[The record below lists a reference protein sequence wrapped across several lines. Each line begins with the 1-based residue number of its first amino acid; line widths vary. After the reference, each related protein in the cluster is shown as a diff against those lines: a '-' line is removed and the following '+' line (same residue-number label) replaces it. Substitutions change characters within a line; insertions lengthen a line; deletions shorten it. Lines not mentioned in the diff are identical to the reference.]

1 MELGIHVVE
10 YNWAGGSA
18 GMARRLSAIARAA
31 EEVGC
36 QHISV
41 MDHYFQIGIVGP
53 PEDPM
58 LEAYSTL
65 GFLAAVTSRIK
76 LHVLV
81 TGVTYRHPGLLA
93 KIVTTVDVLSGGRAE
108 LAIGA
113 AWNEQEHRGLGVPF
127 PPVAERFERLEET
140 LQICLQM
147 WSENDGPFRGNHY
160 RLDETIC
167 SPRPL
172 TAPHPPI
179 VIGGGGERKT
189 LKLVARYADGSNLF
203 GSSRDDV
210 AHKLDVLRR
219 HCDDAGRDYDEIT
232 KSVLYF
238 GGWPVPDGFVEEM
251 KGFKA
256 LGVDTVVVMPR
267 GPDPVKDI
275 QALGPEV
282 IGALAAL

>member
-1 MELGIHVVE
+1 
-10 YNWAGGSA
+10 
-18 GMARRLSAIARAA
+18 MARRLSAIAQAA

-36 QHISV
+36 EHISV
-41 MDHYFQIGIVGP
+41 MDHYFQIGNVGP

-113 AWNEQEHRGLGVPF
+113 AWNEQEHRGLGVRF

-147 WSENDGPFRGNHY
+147 WSENDGPFRGTHY
-160 RLDETIC
+160 QLDETIC

-179 VIGGGGERKT
+179 IIGGGGEPTSSGPRAT
-189 LKLVARYADGSNLF
+189 TWPTNSTFCDATATTRDVTMTRSPSRSCTSADGRCLTV
-203 GSSRDDV
+203 SSR
-210 AHKLDVLRR
+210 R
-219 HCDDAGRDYDEIT
+219 
-232 KSVLYF
+232 
-238 GGWPVPDGFVEEM
+238 
-251 KGFKA
+251 
-256 LGVDTVVVMPR
+256 
-267 GPDPVKDI
+267 
-275 QALGPEV
+275 
-282 IGALAAL
+282 